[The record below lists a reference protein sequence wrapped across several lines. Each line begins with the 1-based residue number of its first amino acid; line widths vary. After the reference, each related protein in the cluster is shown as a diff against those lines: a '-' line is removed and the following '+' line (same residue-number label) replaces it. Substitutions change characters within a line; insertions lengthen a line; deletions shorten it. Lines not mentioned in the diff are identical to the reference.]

1 MKYLLFFLLIFL
13 IFDNVSKKYVVGRM
27 DSTDKWQSEFSI
39 KIKKDG
45 SASSSYGSGE
55 IGEWKLT
62 DGNLTIFWNSGKT
75 DYFFNG
81 VMGYQRIRKNKNESY
96 TSVLEN
102 HLTNLRL
109 GFFK

>member
-13 IFDNVSKKYVVGRM
+13 IFDNVTAKNMWLGEWIAS
-27 DSTDKWQSEFSI
+27 DKWQSEFLI

-75 DYFFNG
+75 DYFFSG

-96 TSVLEN
+96 TSG
-102 HLTNLRL
+102 LR
-109 GFFK
+109 KSSN

>member
-13 IFDNVSKKYVVGRM
+13 IFDNVTAKNIWLGEWIAS
-27 DSTDKWQSEFSI
+27 DKWQSEFSI

-96 TSVLEN
+96 TSG
-102 HLTNLRL
+102 LR
-109 GFFK
+109 KSSN